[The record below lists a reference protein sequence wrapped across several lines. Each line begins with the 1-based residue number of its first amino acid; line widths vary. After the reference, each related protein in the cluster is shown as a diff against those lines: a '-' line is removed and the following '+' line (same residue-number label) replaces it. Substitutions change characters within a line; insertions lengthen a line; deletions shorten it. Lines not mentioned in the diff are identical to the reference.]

1 MVRCSA
7 VSMWPLSPVHTLHG
21 DKVEFNMV
29 EVDRVAL
36 APYTLVTKSTV
47 SATKSTELATLST
60 ATSCRIQVVADLLP
74 KPATKSTVYG
84 DSRLCCRFVAGFGNN
99 RLCRQCVPGY
109 KGLTII
115 WICNDESM
123 KSRNGE
129 EIFPTRRLHPDK
141 IWKLALTSTANP
153 NRPRW
158 VFFWKTVTTP
168 CPHKKVPLIFFRC
181 NFYKYWRIF
190 IMFRAQ
196 LHKEMPKSL
205 A

>member
-1 MVRCSA
+1 MKSVH
-7 VSMWPLSPVHTLHG
+7 WPLMGELLHLAAARPGPSSLYVTSHPSTASVSITVLLYNGPLLCSFNVAIKPGTHTG

-60 ATSCRIQVVADLLP
+60 ATSCRIQVVADLSP
-74 KPATKSTVYG
+74 KLATKSTVYG

-141 IWKLALTSTANP
+141 I
-153 NRPRW
+153 
-158 VFFWKTVTTP
+158 
-168 CPHKKVPLIFFRC
+168 
-181 NFYKYWRIF
+181 
-190 IMFRAQ
+190 
-196 LHKEMPKSL
+196 
-205 A
+205 

>member
-1 MVRCSA
+1 MRYTNPRLLYFTLLHSGQEVESNTVDFVESRQSRPCRF
-7 VSMWPLSPVHTLHG
+7 VSVHTG
-21 DKVEFNMV
+21 DNVERTF
-29 EVDRVAL
+29 DIR
-36 APYTLVTKSTV
+36 P
-47 SATKSTELATLST
+47 TKSTELATMLT

-129 EIFPTRRLHPDK
+129 KIFPTRRLHPDK
-141 IWKLALTSTANP
+141 I
-153 NRPRW
+153 
-158 VFFWKTVTTP
+158 
-168 CPHKKVPLIFFRC
+168 
-181 NFYKYWRIF
+181 
-190 IMFRAQ
+190 
-196 LHKEMPKSL
+196 
-205 A
+205 